1 MQYIR
6 AEKEHVTQIYQLV
19 QDTIQAVYPKYY
31 PQRIVNFFSELHSK
45 EAIKADIESASVNVL
60 FLDHRLIGTGTVKE
74 NHITRLFVYPEF
86 HNNGYGSLIMQHL
99 EKEIAVKYDTALLD
113 ASLCAVCFY
122 EHKGYHTVSHH
133 EIITDDGYSLV
144 YDVMEKQLTACI
156 SASDKAKVVY

>member
-1 MQYIR
+1 MQYKK

-31 PQRIVNFFSELHSK
+31 PQRIVSFFSELHSK
-45 EAIKADIESASVNVL
+45 EAIQADIESASVNVL
-60 FLDHRLIGTGTVKE
+60 LLDHRLIGTGTVKE

-86 HNNGYGSLIMQHL
+86 HNNGYGSLIMQCL

-122 EHKGYHTVSHH
+122 EHKDYQTVSHH
-133 EIITDDGYSLV
+133 VIITEDGYSLV
-144 YDVMEKQLTACI
+144 YDVMEKKLT
-156 SASDKAKVVY
+156 SYVDASDKAKGVY